1 MERFAVSGGFLKV
14 GGPKVTVL
22 IDKAARPD
30 EIDRSVVEQELT
42 EVNAALQ
49 HPKSDEEFD
58 TLQTKRAWCQ
68 ARLALVG

>member
-14 GGPKVTVL
+14 GGPKITVL
-22 IDKAARPD
+22 IDKAARPE
-30 EIDRSVVEQELT
+30 EIDRSAVEQELT

-58 TLQTKRAWCQ
+58 TLRTKRSWCQ